1 MKDKIGKTSFFPLSV
16 RVAWSVCVGAAG
28 ASGGGGKTDS
38 KFLRRADRSVG
49 RAGGAGL
56 REGGEEHVHLVSHRR
71 AESSERTSRTAEEE
85 EEDQERIGR
94 TKIRPLQRAGN
105 RKSRI
110 CSLLTYQFFTHKNY
124 EFTNCPSWFFQ
135 YLTTVIPYDRSNGT
149 PSVEDLQILTKS
161 MFTPTINSACVCIVV
176 HVWTCVS
183 VCLCAVLHAMRED
196 SETVPALLTDYILK
210 GTDVWTCH
218 LSLTVGLILCVFM
231 FDCRLVLFCS
241 RCVWTLALVWEQK
254 TEVCWSVNRTYTRIT
269 ELICLCGRI
278 YIANRSGFFQNFFF
292 VKIRVLI

>member
-56 REGGEEHVHLVSHRR
+56 WEGGEEHVHLVSHRR
-71 AESSERTSRTAEEE
+71 AESSERASRAAEEEE

-105 RKSRI
+105 CKSHI
-110 CSLLTYQFFTHKNY
+110 YSFLTYQCFTHKNY
-124 EFTNCPSWFFQ
+124 EFTNCPSWSLFFQ

-161 MFTPTINSACVCIVV
+161 AFTPTINSVCVCIVV

-210 GTDVWTCH
+210 GTGRVNVSSCLWLSVWFCVC
-218 LSLTVGLILCVFM
+218 LWCLTVVW
-231 FDCRLVLFCS
+231 FCFA
-241 RCVWTLALVWEQK
+241 LAAF
-254 TEVCWSVNRTYTRIT
+254 
-269 ELICLCGRI
+269 EL
-278 YIANRSGFFQNFFF
+278 
-292 VKIRVLI
+292 